1 VCACFW
7 RVLEAL
13 FFLFLDF
20 ENFVKI
26 QPQHAQKNNKRE
38 KRREKNFFGASK
50 KYAQKEE
57 KKRKRERKGTHT
69 TRKQI

>member
-38 KRREKNFFGASK
+38 KRREKFFWSEQKIRTKRRK
-50 KYAQKEE
+50 KKKERE
-57 KKRKRERKGTHT
+57 KRNTHNA
-69 TRKQI
+69 